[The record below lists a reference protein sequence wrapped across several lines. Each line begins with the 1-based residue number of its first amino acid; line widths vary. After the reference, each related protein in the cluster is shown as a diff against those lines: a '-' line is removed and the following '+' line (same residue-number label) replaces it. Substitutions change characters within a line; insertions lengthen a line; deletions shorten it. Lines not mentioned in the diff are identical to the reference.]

1 MNNRTCCQTVN
12 WLKFTVPRPQTVTAL
27 TELYSASMYAIG
39 YLPLEAY
46 RMTEQTKGVNVL
58 EENDCQSGVITLDV
72 WAHKKSRC
80 MRKKL
85 RCLRRVVQ
93 TPGLAAEWDM

>member
-1 MNNRTCCQTVN
+1 MNNRTCCQGVN

-46 RMTEQTKGVNVL
+46 RTTEQIKGVNVL
-58 EENDCQSGVITLDV
+58 EAITVKQGLL
-72 WAHKKSRC
+72 HSMCGRT
-80 MRKKL
+80 
-85 RCLRRVVQ
+85 RRVDVC
-93 TPGLAAEWDM
+93 GRS